1 MSNESLKLEKQLC
14 YRLYTASRLMTRLY
28 QPILEA
34 LNLTYPQYVT
44 MLLFWELEEIEF
56 KKLGEMLQMSTG
68 TLTPIIQRLSKLG
81 YVIKLKNPND
91 DRKVIVQLTDLGKS
105 IKAKAQTIPEN
116 LAKAL
121 DMSLEEYHAYMDLLK
136 MLSDKLNHAL

>member
-81 YVIKLKNPND
+81 YVIKFKNPND

-105 IKAKAQTIPEN
+105 FKAKAQTIPEN
-116 LAKAL
+116 LSKAL
-121 DMSLEEYHAYMDLLK
+121 DMSLEEYHAYMDLLNT
-136 MLSDKLNHAL
+136 LNDKLNHAL

>member
-56 KKLGEMLQMSTG
+56 KKLGEILQMSTG
-68 TLTPIIQRLSKLG
+68 TLTPIVQRLNKLG
-81 YVIKLKNPND
+81 YVTKVKNPND
-91 DRKVIVQLTDLGKS
+91 DRKVIVQITELGKNVKS
-105 IKAKAQTIPEN
+105 KAKTIPEN

-121 DMSLEEYHAYMDLLK
+121 DMSLEEYHTYMDLLNT
-136 MLSDKLNHAL
+136 LNDKLNRAL

>member
-44 MLLFWELEEIEF
+44 MLLFWELEEIEY
-56 KKLGEMLQMSTG
+56 KKLGEILQMSTG
-68 TLTPIIQRLSKLG
+68 TLTPIIQRLTKLG
-81 YVIKLKNPND
+81 YVTKIKDPND
-91 DRKVIVQLTDLGKS
+91 DRKVIVQITDLGKS
-105 IKAKAQTIPEN
+105 VKAKAQTIPEN
-116 LAKAL
+116 LANAL

-136 MLSDKLNHAL
+136 TLSDKLNHAL